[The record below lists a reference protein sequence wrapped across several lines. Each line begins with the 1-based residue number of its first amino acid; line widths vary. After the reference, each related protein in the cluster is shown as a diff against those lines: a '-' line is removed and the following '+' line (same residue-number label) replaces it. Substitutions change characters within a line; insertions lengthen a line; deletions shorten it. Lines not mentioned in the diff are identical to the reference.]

1 MIRRE
6 TGIFYALL
14 LCAMVTAPGL
24 IRADTADAQANFD
37 LTDPASGKT
46 GTVRATATA
55 IIAEN
60 MVIEYVSPMNLG
72 TSGAPGKTETLRLI
86 ATGSEHG
93 SSKGKRNAPPLTA
106 SLSVQGMPNQ
116 TFAISI
122 DQAKRALNPRDG
134 IVVATFIHN
143 AGQTPHIG
151 PAGDTEFTIGAALR
165 VASNT
170 ASRGY
175 NGALDVIV
183 SHN

>member
-1 MIRRE
+1 MVRRK
-6 TGIFYALL
+6 TRTVIAFLVL
-14 LCAMVTAPGL
+14 AMVAAPATV
-24 IRADTADAQANFD
+24 RADTADAQANFA

-46 GTVRATATA
+46 GTVRTTATA
-55 IIAEN
+55 IILEN
-60 MVIEYVSPMNLG
+60 MVIEYVTPMNLG
-72 TSGAPGKTETLRLI
+72 ASEVPRKTETLRLI

-93 SSKGKRNAPPLTA
+93 RSKGKRSAPPLSA

-122 DQAKRALNPRDG
+122 DEAKRNSSGRDG
-134 IVVATFIHN
+134 FVVATYTHN

-165 VASNT
+165 VAHNSANL
-170 ASRGY
+170 GY
-175 NGALDVIV
+175 NGTLDVIV